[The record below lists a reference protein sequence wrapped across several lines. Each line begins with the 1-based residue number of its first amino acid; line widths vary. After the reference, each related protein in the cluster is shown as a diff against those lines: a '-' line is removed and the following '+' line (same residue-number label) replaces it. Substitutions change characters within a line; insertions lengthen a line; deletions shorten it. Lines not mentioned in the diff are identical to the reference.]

1 MLSVGQPLRSLH
13 GSFPIQPTPPPVRHP
28 FPLRSFLASTPMNFK
43 HMNPTIEVM
52 QPALFEESPA
62 IALPKK
68 TRRTAA
74 QAIEEFGLKAPSKHG
89 KNYVLD
95 TNVLLHDP
103 ACLERFKENHL
114 CILVDV
120 LAELDKF
127 KSEQTE
133 RGANAR
139 RVHRRL
145 TDIFGN
151 SQMVTRGVPTEGGGT
166 IRLVIYDPDACPD
179 NSDQLKQFYR
189 IFPDR
194 ERVDHR
200 ILAAC
205 FLLRQYNPDGQ
216 VALVTK
222 DINLQLKAR
231 AVSIECQDYLN
242 DKVDAREVS
251 NYEVRRV
258 EVDSAELHRF
268 ASSGELD
275 IEEQRR
281 HGVAI
286 NEYVLLACGE
296 KQTIPARLHFSGSF
310 VRLNIPEV
318 LKIPDGQSLKPLN
331 LGQRCLIDALLN
343 PDISLVTCYGH
354 AGTGKTLVA
363 VAAGLHEMF
372 NRKYNGITVSRPVVS
387 MGDQLGFLPGS
398 LDEKMRPWLQPIHD
412 ALDLLMRPNVPL
424 GPKRKQAKPGDSVSA
439 KKPYEVLMEQG
450 ILEIEALCYIRG
462 RSIPNRF
469 FILDEAQQLTPQEAK
484 TIVTRMSRDSKLV
497 LVGDPAQI
505 DNPYVDSRSNG
516 LVYTRNRLKGQPF
529 VAHVALNRGERS
541 ELAEAGAQ
549 LM

>member
-1 MLSVGQPLRSLH
+1 MVHRPEESQS
-13 GSFPIQPTPPPVRHP
+13 
-28 FPLRSFLASTPMNFK
+28 
-43 HMNPTIEVM
+43 
-52 QPALFEESPA
+52 ALFNEISA
-62 IALPKK
+62 SIAGSRKKRSVSDAPKP
-68 TRRTAA
+68 TDL
-74 QAIEEFGLKAPSKHG
+74 GLQAPSQLA

-103 ACLERFKENHL
+103 ASLERFKENHL
-114 CILVDV
+114 CIPVDV

-145 TDIFGN
+145 TEMFSCADK
-151 SQMVTRGVPTEGGGT
+151 VTHGVATEGGGT
-166 IRLVIYDPDACPD
+166 VRLVIYDPANCPK
-179 NSDQLKQFYR
+179 NSDQLNRFHR

-205 FLLRQYNPDGQ
+205 LLLMQYNQAP
-216 VALVTK
+216 VILVTK
-222 DINLQLKAR
+222 DINMQLKAR
-231 AVSIECQDYLN
+231 AVGIECQDYLN

-258 EVDSAELHRF
+258 EVDPSELHRF
-268 ASSGELD
+268 SSTGELAISED
-275 IEEQRR
+275 RM

-286 NEYVLLACGE
+286 NEYVLLGAGE
-296 KQTIPARLHFSGSF
+296 KQTIPARLAPDGSF

-343 PDISLVTCYGH
+343 PEISLVTCYGH

-372 NRKYNGITVSRPVVS
+372 NRKYNGITVSRPVVA

-412 ALDLLMRPNVPL
+412 ALDLLMRPNTPL
-424 GPKRKQAKPGDSVSA
+424 GPRRKQQKPTGSVA
-439 KKPYEVLMEQG
+439 TAPKKPYELLMEQG

>member
-1 MLSVGQPLRSLH
+1 MIHRTDDAQS
-13 GSFPIQPTPPPVRHP
+13 
-28 FPLRSFLASTPMNFK
+28 
-43 HMNPTIEVM
+43 
-52 QPALFEESPA
+52 ALFEDNLTNGAVQKRRRSGGDSPKPA
-62 IALPKK
+62 D
-68 TRRTAA
+68 
-74 QAIEEFGLKAPSKHG
+74 FGLTAPSQLV

-103 ACLERFKENHL
+103 ASLERFKENHL
-114 CILVDV
+114 CIPVDV
-120 LAELDKF
+120 LAELDRF

-145 TDIFGN
+145 TEMF
-151 SQMVTRGVPTEGGGT
+151 SCSETVTQGVTNAFGGT
-166 IRLVIYDPDACPD
+166 VRMVIYDPAICPK
-179 NSDQLKQFYR
+179 NSEALNRFHR
-189 IFPDR
+189 IFPDK

-205 FLLRQYNPDGQ
+205 LLLMQYNSAP
-216 VALVTK
+216 VVLVTK
-222 DINLQLKAR
+222 DINMQLKAR
-231 AVSIECQDYLN
+231 AVGIECQDYLN

-251 NYEVRRV
+251 NYEVRRI
-258 EVDSAELHRF
+258 EVDPNELQRF
-268 ASSGELD
+268 ASSGELTVD
-275 IEEQRR
+275 EDRTA
-281 HGVAI
+281 GVTA
-286 NEYVLLACGE
+286 NEYVLLGAGD
-296 KQTIPARLHFSGSF
+296 KQTIPARFTIEGRF
-310 VRLNIPEV
+310 VRLNFPEV

-343 PDISLVTCYGH
+343 PEISLVTCYGH

-372 NRKYNGITVSRPVVS
+372 NRRYNGITVSRPVVA
-387 MGDQLGFLPGS
+387 MGEQLGFLPGS

-412 ALDLLMRPNVPL
+412 ALDLLMRPAAPL
-424 GPKRKQAKPGDSVSA
+424 GPRRKQQKAQANTPPGGV
-439 KKPYEVLMEQG
+439 KKPYELLMEQG

-497 LVGDPAQI
+497 MIGDPAQI

-516 LVYTRNRLKGQPF
+516 LVYTRNRLKGQSF
-529 VAHVALNRGERS
+529 VAHIALNRGERS
-541 ELAEAGAQ
+541 ELADAGAR

>member
-1 MLSVGQPLRSLH
+1 MIDRTDEAQC
-13 GSFPIQPTPPPVRHP
+13 
-28 FPLRSFLASTPMNFK
+28 
-43 HMNPTIEVM
+43 
-52 QPALFEESPA
+52 ALFDESIASLPPA
-62 IALPKK
+62 RRRRGGSDAPKP
-68 TRRTAA
+68 AD
-74 QAIEEFGLKAPSKHG
+74 FGLTAPSQLV

-103 ACLERFKENHL
+103 ASLERFKENHL
-114 CILVDV
+114 CIPVDV
-120 LAELDKF
+120 LSELDRF

-145 TDIFGN
+145 TEMFSCADK
-151 SQMVTRGVPTEGGGT
+151 VTRGVSNSFGGT
-166 IRLVIYDPDACPD
+166 VRMVIYDPASCPK
-179 NSDQLKQFYR
+179 NSEQLTRFHR

-205 FLLRQYNPDGQ
+205 LLLMQHNSAP
-216 VALVTK
+216 VVLVTK
-222 DINLQLKAR
+222 DINMQLKAR
-231 AVSIECQDYLN
+231 AVGIECQDYLN

-251 NYEVRRV
+251 NYEVRRI
-258 EVDSAELHRF
+258 EVDGNELQRF
-268 ASSGELD
+268 ASSGDLVIDED
-275 IEEQRR
+275 RMSGI
-281 HGVAI
+281 AI
-286 NEYVLLACGE
+286 NEYVLLGAGE
-296 KQTIPARLHFSGSF
+296 KQTIPARLTAEGRF
-310 VRLNIPEV
+310 VRLNFPEV
-318 LKIPDGQSLKPLN
+318 LKIPEGQSLKPLN

-343 PDISLVTCYGH
+343 PEISLVTCYGH

-372 NRKYNGITVSRPVVS
+372 NRRYTGITVSRPVVA
-387 MGDQLGFLPGS
+387 MGEQLGFLPGS

-412 ALDLLMRPNVPL
+412 ALDLLMRPAAPL
-424 GPKRKQAKPGDSVSA
+424 GPRRKQQKAAANPPGTV
-439 KKPYEVLMEQG
+439 KKPYELLMEQG

-497 LVGDPAQI
+497 LIGDPAQI

-529 VAHVALNRGERS
+529 VAHIALNRGERS
-541 ELAEAGAQ
+541 ELAEAGAR

>member
-1 MLSVGQPLRSLH
+1 MALRIPATGRGLAPRRPSKH
-13 GSFPIQPTPPPVRHP
+13 PAKSF
-28 FPLRSFLASTPMNFK
+28 TPMI
-43 HMNPTIEVM
+43 HRTEEG
-52 QPALFEESPA
+52 QSALFEEIPENGVGTRKKRAGGTSPMA
-62 IALPKK
+62 SD
-68 TRRTAA
+68 
-74 QAIEEFGLKAPSKHG
+74 FGLTAPSQLV

-103 ACLERFKENHL
+103 AALERFKENHL

-145 TDIFGN
+145 TDMF
-151 SQMVTRGVPTEGGGT
+151 SSSEQVTHGVTTEGGGT
-166 IRLVIYDPDACPD
+166 VRLVIYDPASCPK
-179 NSDQLKQFYR
+179 NSDQLNRFHR
-189 IFPDR
+189 VFPDR

-205 FLLRQYNPDGQ
+205 LLLMQYNQAP
-216 VALVTK
+216 VVLVTK
-222 DINLQLKAR
+222 DINMQLKAR
-231 AVSIECQDYLN
+231 AVGIECQDYLN

-258 EVDSAELHRF
+258 EVDPSELHRF
-268 ASSGELD
+268 ASTGDLPIAD
-275 IEEQRR
+275 DRIQ
-281 HGVAI
+281 GVAV
-286 NEYVLLACGE
+286 NEYVLLGAGE
-296 KQTIPARLHFSGSF
+296 KQTIPARLSADGRF

-412 ALDLLMRPNVPL
+412 ALDLLMRPATPL
-424 GPKRKQAKPGDSVSA
+424 GPRRKQQKATGAAPATV
-439 KKPYEVLMEQG
+439 KKPYEILMEQG

>member
-1 MLSVGQPLRSLH
+1 
-13 GSFPIQPTPPPVRHP
+13 
-28 FPLRSFLASTPMNFK
+28 
-43 HMNPTIEVM
+43 MNPLTEAM
-52 QPALFEESPA
+52 QPALFDDTNSHTSP
-62 IALPKK
+62 ITRKS
-68 TRRTAA
+68 RRTSIGKAV
-74 QAIEEFGLKAPSKHG
+74 EEFGLKAPSPMG

-103 ACLERFKENHL
+103 GCIERFKENHI

-145 TDIFGN
+145 TEIF
-151 SQMVTRGVPTEGGGT
+151 SPATAVTSGVPTEGGGT
-166 IRLVIYDPDACPD
+166 IRLVIYDPASCPD

-205 FLLRQYNPDGQ
+205 FLLKQYNPDGQ
-216 VALVTK
+216 VALITK
-222 DINLQLKAR
+222 DINLHLKAR
-231 AVSIECQDYLN
+231 AVNIECQDYLN

-251 NYEVRRV
+251 NYDVRRI
-258 EVDSAELHRF
+258 EVDAAELHRF
-268 ASSGELD
+268 ASSGVLE
-275 IEEQRR
+275 IEPDR
-281 HGVAI
+281 HTGTSI
-286 NEYVLLACGE
+286 NEYVLLACGD
-296 KQTIPARLHFSGSF
+296 KQTIPARFQFDGNF

-343 PDISLVTCYGH
+343 PNISLVTCYGH

-372 NRKYNGITVSRPVVS
+372 NRKYNGITVSRPVVA
-387 MGDQLGFLPGS
+387 MGEQLGFLPGS
-398 LDEKMRPWLQPIHD
+398 LDEKMRPST
-412 ALDLLMRPNVPL
+412 PL
-424 GPKRKQAKPGDSVSA
+424 GPKRKQQKPSQGSA
-439 KKPYEVLMEQG
+439 PTMKPYEILMEQG

-484 TIVTRMSRDSKLV
+484 TIVTRMSKDSKLV

-516 LVYTRNRLKGQPF
+516 LVYTRNRLKNQPF
-529 VAHVALNRGERS
+529 TAHIALNRGERS
-541 ELAEAGAQ
+541 ELAEAGAT

>member
-1 MLSVGQPLRSLH
+1 MIHRTDESQS
-13 GSFPIQPTPPPVRHP
+13 
-28 FPLRSFLASTPMNFK
+28 
-43 HMNPTIEVM
+43 
-52 QPALFEESPA
+52 ALFTEDPQDDAPA
-62 IALPKK
+62 KRGRGVTTKP
-68 TRRTAA
+68 TD
-74 QAIEEFGLKAPSKHG
+74 FGMTAPSQLV

-103 ACLERFKENHL
+103 ASLERFKENHL
-114 CILVDV
+114 CIPVDV

-145 TDIFGN
+145 TEMF
-151 SQMVTRGVPTEGGGT
+151 SSSETVTRGVTTPFGGT
-166 IRLVIYDPDACPD
+166 VRMVIYDPASCPK
-179 NSDQLKQFYR
+179 NSEQLNRFHR

-205 FLLRQYNPDGQ
+205 LLLMQYNTAP
-216 VALVTK
+216 VVLVTK
-222 DINLQLKAR
+222 DINMQLKAR
-231 AVSIECQDYLN
+231 AVGIECQDYLN
-242 DKVDAREVS
+242 DKVDAREIS
-251 NYEVRRV
+251 NYEIHRI
-258 EVDSAELHRF
+258 EVDPNELQRF
-268 ASSGELD
+268 ASSGD
-275 IEEQRR
+275 IELPEDRIS
-281 HGVAI
+281 GVAI
-286 NEYVLLACGE
+286 NEYVLLGCGE
-296 KQTIPARLHFSGSF
+296 KQTIPARLHAEGRF
-310 VRLNIPEV
+310 VRLNIPEA
-318 LKIPDGQSLKPLN
+318 LKIPEGQSLKPLN

-343 PDISLVTCYGH
+343 PEISLVTCYGH

-372 NRKYNGITVSRPVVS
+372 NRRYTGITVSRPVVA
-387 MGDQLGFLPGS
+387 MGEQLGFLPGS

-412 ALDLLMRPNVPL
+412 ALDLLMRPVAPI
-424 GPKRKQAKPGDSVSA
+424 GPRRKQQKPSANATATVA

-541 ELAEAGAQ
+541 ELAEAGAR